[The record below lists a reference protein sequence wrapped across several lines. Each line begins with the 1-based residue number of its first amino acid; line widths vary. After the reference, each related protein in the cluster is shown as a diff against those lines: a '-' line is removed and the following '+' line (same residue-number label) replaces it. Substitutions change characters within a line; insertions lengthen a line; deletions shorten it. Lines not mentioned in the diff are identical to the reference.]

1 MTSVVR
7 LLRRIWAFVFP
18 SSGWKS
24 RLAGYRRGQTIWHFS
39 GPEAKTLPAV
49 GPWPPEWTPFRV
61 VNKDGVL
68 GVEFIDVV
76 SGLSG
81 MKAAGEAAVAC
92 ARCGVHMHVVE
103 TNMKTNLDV
112 PACPWC
118 REAVESS

>member
-18 SSGWKS
+18 RSGWKS
-24 RLAGYRRGQTIWHFS
+24 RVLAFRGGQTVWRFS
-39 GPEAKTLPAV
+39 EHAGKALPAV

-61 VNKDGVL
+61 VDKDGASE
-68 GVEFIDVV
+68 VEFIDVV
-76 SGLSG
+76 SDLSG
-81 MKAAGEAAVAC
+81 MKAEGEAAVAC

-103 TNMKTNLDV
+103 TNMQTNLDI

-118 REAVESS
+118 RERVAAA